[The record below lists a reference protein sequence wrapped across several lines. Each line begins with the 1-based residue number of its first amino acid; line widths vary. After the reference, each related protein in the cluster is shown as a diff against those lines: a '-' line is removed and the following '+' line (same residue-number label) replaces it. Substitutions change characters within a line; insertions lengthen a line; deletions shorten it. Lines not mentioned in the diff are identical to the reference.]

1 MNMQAIMKQAQA
13 MQKKLL
19 ESKAKIDAK
28 IFEGNS
34 ELVKVKMNGK
44 REIISVELKN
54 MDDFEKDD
62 IEMLQDMIMIAMN
75 DVLSQIDKELESV
88 MGSQS
93 GLPGGLF

>member
-1 MNMQAIMKQAQA
+1 MNMQQIMKQAQA
-13 MQKKLL
+13 MQKKMMD
-19 ESKAKIDAK
+19 SKAKVDAK

-44 REIISVELKN
+44 REVISVELKN

-62 IEMLQDMIMIAMN
+62 IEMLQDMITIAVN
-75 DVLSQIDKELESV
+75 DVLTKIDKELESV
-88 MGSQS
+88 LGSQA